1 MLQARLLTLRVRRH
15 ARRGD
20 VELRGDVLDDVARNV
35 SGISEKRAD
44 ESHRRQLHS
53 EAQPVVIAA
62 ATTDETQIIVVE
74 EEEALQLQ
82 P

>member
-1 MLQARLLTLRVRRH
+1 MWS
-15 ARRGD
+15 
-20 VELRGDVLDDVARNV
+20 EPRNV
-35 SGISEKRAD
+35 SGIGEECAD

-53 EAQPVVIAA
+53 EAQPVVITA
-62 ATTDETQIIVVE
+62 ATTDEIQIIVVE